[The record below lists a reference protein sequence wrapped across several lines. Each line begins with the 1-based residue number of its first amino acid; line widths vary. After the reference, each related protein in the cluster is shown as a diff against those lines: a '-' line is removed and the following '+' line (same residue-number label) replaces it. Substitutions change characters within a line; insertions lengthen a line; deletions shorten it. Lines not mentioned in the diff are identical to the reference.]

1 METKNRGLG
10 RLALEGILIVASIL
24 VAFLLDAWWG
34 EREAQ
39 QRLDQE
45 LTSVA
50 REVAENRILVEYEVE
65 TLDRIKAGS
74 EAILALL
81 KGAPTPQPVSLPDTL
96 MFSVTYWSPT
106 LDLSFGALDALISS
120 GRLAQ
125 IRDPELRL
133 NLAGL
138 RDLVED
144 AVGDEML
151 AQNILMEQ
159 VYPAVSKYSDL
170 SVVYRIDQQFGVAD
184 LAGETGQPIP
194 TFDTVLE
201 IPGTPDV
208 INAILN
214 RTSWLGTAVGEMRL
228 VLTHLDSLSAM
239 IESGV
244 R

>member
-1 METKNRGLG
+1 MGTKNRSVG

-24 VAFLLDAWWG
+24 IAFLLDAWWE

-39 QRLDQE
+39 HRLDQE

-50 REVAENRILVEYEVE
+50 REVAENRDLVEYEVD
-65 TLDRIKAGS
+65 TLERIRAGS

-81 KGAPTPQPVSLPDTL
+81 TGAPTPGSVPVPDTL
-96 MFSVTYWSPT
+96 MFCVTYWSPT

-125 IRDPELRL
+125 IRNPDLRL
-133 NLAGL
+133 TLAGL
-138 RDLVED
+138 RDRVAD
-144 AVGDEML
+144 AVGDELL

-159 VYPAVSKYSDL
+159 VYPAVSKHADL
-170 SVVYRIDQQFGVAD
+170 SVVYRIDQRFGIGD
-184 LAGETGQPIP
+184 LARETDQPIP
-194 TFDTVLE
+194 SFGDFIT

-214 RTSWLGTAVGEMRL
+214 RTSWLGTGLGEMRL
-228 VLTHLDSLSAM
+228 VLSHLDSLNTM

>member
-1 METKNRGLG
+1 MGTKKHGLG

-24 VAFLLDAWWG
+24 VAFLLDAWWE

-39 QRLDQE
+39 NRLDQE

-50 REVAENRILVEYEVE
+50 REVAENRDLVEYEVE
-65 TLDRIKAGS
+65 TLERIKAGS
-74 EAILALL
+74 EAILALFE
-81 KGAPTPQPVSLPDTL
+81 GASTPQSVAVPDTL
-96 MFSVTYWSPT
+96 MFCVTYWSPT

-133 NLAGL
+133 MLAGL
-138 RDLVED
+138 KDLVED
-144 AVGDEML
+144 AVGDELL
-151 AQNILMEQ
+151 AQDILMEQ
-159 VYPAVSKYSDL
+159 VYPAVSGHTDF
-170 SVVYRIDQQFGVAD
+170 SVVYRIDQQFGVGD
-184 LAGETGQPIP
+184 LVLASNQEIP
-194 TFDTVLE
+194 TFDTVLG

-214 RTSWLGTAVGEMRL
+214 RTSWIGTAAGEMRL
-228 VLTHLDSLSAM
+228 VLTHLDSLSSM